1 MIQGQQNIKIKL
13 LHLHP
18 RYPDTVQRQQMWWDA
33 KQKQLV
39 EALREGSTGK
49 SRRKSNRD
57 SSVSDN
63 ELSGDGRP
71 SPKRNQR
78 RRTNHKE
85 SISSDNESGAEG
97 VLGMKQPQ
105 NNCAVKAKA
114 SRRTKKQ
121 DIPKATL
128 KAEQMET

>member
-1 MIQGQQNIKIKL
+1 
-13 LHLHP
+13 
-18 RYPDTVQRQQMWWDA
+18 MWWDA
-33 KQKQLV
+33 KHKQLL

-63 ELSGDGRP
+63 ELSGDSRP

-85 SISSDNESGAEG
+85 SFSSDNESGAESG
-97 VLGMKQPQ
+97 LGMKQPQ

-121 DIPKATL
+121 DIPKAAL
-128 KAEQMET
+128 QVEPMES